1 MRLRTALFGA
11 LLFLQSALVVTGGA
25 VRLTGSGLGCPT
37 WPECTPGSYTPVP
50 HQAEGQL
57 HAWIEF
63 GNRLLTFAL
72 LLSAVIVAINVFA
85 PRRLGRVLAAFNI
98 SLSGRRDLRW
108 LAAGQVLGIFGQG
121 VLGGI
126 TVLTDLHP
134 LPVAGHLLLS
144 MFLIAGATSI
154 YSRRHSASVKIAAP
168 TKTISVLSRAHIAIS
183 FIVLILGTIVTGSG
197 PHAGDEKA
205 QRFGFDIRSVAILH
219 ADAVIFLIGLTIALL
234 VAASVTKSTKK
245 AIYIFFAVSL
255 VQGGVGYAQYFTGI
269 PELLVAIHLAGAT
282 IFWIAAWRT
291 RLSVVRTSQQERDRI

>member
-1 MRLRTALFGA
+1 MRVRTALFGV
-11 LLFLQSALVVTGGA
+11 LLFLQSALVLTGGA

-72 LLSAVIVAINVFA
+72 LLSAVLVAINVFA

-98 SLSGRRDLRW
+98 SLSGRRDLRS
-108 LAAGQVLGIFGQG
+108 LAAGQVLGIIGQG

-144 MFLIAGATSI
+144 MFLIAGATSL
-154 YSRRHSASVKIAAP
+154 YSRRHEPHVKISAP
-168 TKTISVLSRAHIAIS
+168 TKTVSLLSQTHIAIS

-219 ADAVIFLIGLTIALL
+219 ADAVIFLMGLTIALL
-234 VAASVTKSTKK
+234 VAASVTRSTKK
-245 AIYIFFAVSL
+245 AIYIFFGISL
-255 VQGGVGYAQYFTGI
+255 SQGGVGYAQYLTGI

-282 IFWIAAWRT
+282 IFWIAAWRI
-291 RLSVVRTSQQERDRI
+291 RLSVVRTSQQERDR

>member
-1 MRLRTALFGA
+1 MRLRTAIFGV
-11 LLFLQSALVVTGGA
+11 LLFLQSALVLTGGA

-72 LLSAVIVAINVFA
+72 LFAALAAVIYV
-85 PRRLGRVLAAFNI
+85 LKTGRK
-98 SLSGRRDLRW
+98 DLRS
-108 LAAGQVLGIFGQG
+108 LAAGQVLGIIGQG

-144 MFLIAGATSI
+144 MFLIAGATSL
-154 YSRRHSASVKIAAP
+154 YSRRHEPQIKISAP
-168 TKTISVLSRAHIAIS
+168 TKTLSILSLAHIFIA
-183 FIVLILGTIVTGSG
+183 FIVLVLGTLVTGSG

-205 QRFGFDIRSVAILH
+205 QRFGFDIRTVAILH
-219 ADAVIFLIGLTIALL
+219 ADAVIFLMGLTIALL
-234 VAASVTKSTKK
+234 VAASVTRSTKK
-245 AIYIFFAVSL
+245 AIYIFFGVSL
-255 VQGGVGYAQYFTGI
+255 AQGAIGYTQYLTGI
-269 PELLVAIHLAGAT
+269 PEALVAAHLAGAT
-282 IFWIAAWRT
+282 IFWIAAWRI
-291 RLSVVRTSQQERDRI
+291 RLSVVRTSQQERDRTWPR